1 MCGGSGDPSVQQ
13 NKQIQFMEQIAF
25 LPLGTRTTGRV
36 VKIND
41 RKSSKMGLYSTI
53 LQFGVETDTTKL
65 GKTFANRGFFGIMLT
80 EKSANGVLK
89 IGDAVDV
96 QIVSYRQSDFNGQQ
110 NTAAQVAF
118 IDVAEPN
125 VRSQAAQN
133 LEATPESAQG
143 VRQTNQ

>member
-1 MCGGSGDPSVQQ
+1 
-13 NKQIQFMEQIAF
+13 MEQIAF

-41 RKSSKMGLYSTI
+41 RKSAKMGLYSTI
-53 LQFGVETDTTKL
+53 LQFGVETDTKL

-80 EKSANGVLK
+80 EKRPSDLLK
-89 IGDAVDV
+89 TGDAVDV
-96 QIVSYRQSDFNGQQ
+96 QVVSYRTSEFGGQV

-125 VRSQAAQN
+125 VRAQAAAN
-133 LEATPESAQG
+133 IEGKPESAQEIKS
-143 VRQTNQ
+143 QNQ